1 MNTKFIKKAIKIVG
15 ATAIAG
21 LGMFMGDRI
30 ADDKPVFG
38 KIDDNDNDVK
48 MPDITEEAEKFT
60 EEDIKIEDVKE
71 ETKESE

>member
-38 KIDDNDNDVK
+38 KIDDDDDVK

-60 EEDIKIEDVKE
+60 EEDITVEEDVKE
-71 ETKESE
+71 EEESK

>member
-1 MNTKFIKKAIKIVG
+1 MNGKFIKKAIKIVG

-38 KIDDNDNDVK
+38 KIDDDDNDTVK
-48 MPDITEEAEKFT
+48 MPDISEEAEKFT
-60 EEDIKIEDVKE
+60 EEDITVEDVKE
-71 ETKESE
+71 ETTD